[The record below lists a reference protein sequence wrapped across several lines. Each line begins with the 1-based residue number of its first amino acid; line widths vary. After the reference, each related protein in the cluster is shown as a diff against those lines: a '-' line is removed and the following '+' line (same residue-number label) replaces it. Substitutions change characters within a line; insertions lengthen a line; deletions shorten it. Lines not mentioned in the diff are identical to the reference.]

1 MAYGSTANMNGSRAV
16 RGGNGTSSALTKTKK
31 VRYGDT
37 SDKIFSISEA
47 ISASETTEII
57 PSTVEVK
64 NTGVV
69 PVMVIA
75 GYEDWT
81 ADGTSADDVE
91 YLHTMVLPGDTF
103 SAPVRAVITSGS
115 LGSAILDG
123 TAVTN
128 EVPNA
133 NMYVDST
140 AKTTEGFADA
150 DDTTI
155 TFDDASGGAANL
167 MFRVNDL
174 IRLDDE
180 VCRITSFTDTVFTV
194 DRAVHGTSKAD
205 HTNNTAIRLPF
216 FNAYHDF
223 DKYSVCQTNADGRF
237 KASNFF
243 GKGRSA
249 SGTAG
254 IVPGSVN
261 IKFYNPGYQKL
272 GLSGITSSTNSG
284 LTLGDAYTIDIT
296 VDGGTLFESLS
307 FTVDTTNA
315 NFGGTNGVIQ
325 KIQDALDTQ
334 YYTAGNLFEK
344 KVTVVIEN
352 GDLVFKSGQMVSGSA
367 ISLADSGDSN
377 ALFDDSGQKGRF
389 PIADVTS
396 ATGLSSPVPAR
407 LPDDVT
413 YDPLTYTSKP
423 SNVFCYDD
431 GRGRLAGSCSGTI
444 NYETGAI
451 NLTGCPANAE
461 FVFSCLENTA
471 FSGKINTSDTGRKNC
486 LVDLYATTPSQ
497 KAEGRLEIKA
507 S

>member
-1 MAYGSTANMNGSRAV
+1 MAYRRTVNMNGSRAV
-16 RGGNGTSSALTKTKK
+16 GSANRTAALTKTKK
-31 VRYGDT
+31 VRYGAT

-64 NTGVV
+64 NTGLV

-103 SAPVRAVITSGS
+103 SAPVRAVITSGG

-128 EVPNA
+128 EAPNS
-133 NMYVDST
+133 NMY
-140 AKTTEGFADA
+140 AD
-150 DDTTI
+150 I
-155 TFDDASGGAANL
+155 
-167 MFRVNDL
+167 
-174 IRLDDE
+174 
-180 VCRITSFTDTVFTV
+180 DTVGNAAFDVTTDPVSFDVTDGDFWRVGDMMRCQAEVVQITAISGNTV
-194 DRAVHGTSKAD
+194 TVNRGMLGTSAAAHGD
-205 HTNNTAIRLPF
+205 GETLRLQF
-216 FNAYHDF
+216 SNDYHDI

-284 LTLGDAYTIDIT
+284 LTLSDTYTIDIT

-315 NFGGTNGVIQ
+315 NFGGTNGIIS
-325 KIQDALDTQ
+325 KIQSALDTQ

-344 KVTVVIEN
+344 KVVVTIEN
-352 GDLVFKSGQMVSGSA
+352 GDIVFRSGQMVSGSA
-367 ISLADSGDSN
+367 ISLGDSGDSN
-377 ALFDDSGQKGRF
+377 ALFDDSGKKGRF

-396 ATGLSSPVPAR
+396 ATGLGSSVPAR

-413 YDPLTYTSKP
+413 YNPITYTPKP
-423 SNVFCYDD
+423 TNVICYDD
-431 GRGRLAGSCSGTI
+431 GRGRLGGSCNGTI

-451 NLTGCPANAE
+451 SLTRCPANAE

-471 FSGKINTSDTGRKNC
+471 FSGKINTSDVGRKNC
-486 LVDLYATTPSQ
+486 LMDIFATTPSQ
-497 KAEGRLEIKA
+497 KAEGRIEIKA